1 MWAWK
6 HTHSEDGTT
15 EYRQLKGDLV
25 MDDVDFGYTDDKMVL
40 HNIDLY
46 AKPGQKIAFV
56 GSTGAGKTTI
66 TNLINRFYDIQDGKI
81 RYDGININKIKKADL
96 RRSLGI
102 VLQETHLF
110 TDTVMENIR
119 YGRLDATDE
128 EVIAAAKAAHAHH
141 FIETL
146 PGGYNMELNEDA
158 SNVSQGQKQL
168 LTIARAIL
176 ADNPILI
183 LDEAT
188 SGLDPVFRDEIL
200 DILREY
206 TEDEE
211 HTILMSSHI
220 TSDLDKISDYIA
232 FIHDGELLFTKTYD
246 ELQENYGVLNCGQ
259 RIFDALNREDIE
271 AYRKDSYG
279 YRVLV
284 NNKQGI
290 RKVFSDLE
298 IEQAT
303 IEDVMLYCVRGEKV
317 A

>member
-1 MWAWK
+1 MEFALEVK
-6 HTHSEDGTT
+6 GLRKTYKEFG
-15 EYRQLKGDLV
+15 LKNISMKLPKGC
-25 MDDVDFGYTDDKMVL
+25 VL
-40 HNIDLY
+40 GLIGEN
-46 AKPGQKIAFV
+46 
-56 GSTGAGKTTI
+56 GAGKST
-66 TNLINRFYDIQDGKI
+66 LINAILGLIECDYESLRIFGQEYAGNEKQIKEEIAVIFDKTCYDLNFTPLFIGKI
-81 RYDGININKIKKADL
+81 LSNVYSNWDMEKYHMYLDRFELPKKKKL
-96 RRSLGI
+96 KEFSKGMKMK
-102 VLQETHLF
+102 
-110 TDTVMENIR
+110 MEF
-119 YGRLDATDE
+119 
-128 EVIAAAKAAHAHH
+128 AAALSHDPK
-141 FIETL
+141 L
-146 PGGYNMELNEDA
+146 
-158 SNVSQGQKQL
+158 
-168 LTIARAIL
+168 
-176 ADNPILI
+176 LI

-211 HTILMSSHI
+211 QTILMSSHI

-271 AYRKDSYG
+271 AYRKDTYG